1 MTLVGYLESVSDGLT
16 IDLITVANYEVGDTS
31 VMVPQRVDPEKTD
44 RGEASG
50 AAEHRSGQGTTTP
63 GADAFV
69 AAITELDP
77 EDRPALRRLAASGH
91 ASSRARDSAGSRLI
105 RAWAPT
111 VYTLLPRLQPDN
123 AGLITVWNDHGIAS
137 MQFWRSVFERR
148 APGPSPR
155 SPAATAMML
164 YDKATRLPSLTTSC

>member
-44 RGEASG
+44 RGEASSTT
-50 AAEHRSGQGTTTP
+50 EHRSGQGTTTP

-77 EDRPALRRLAASGH
+77 EDRPALRRLAEWACVLESEGLC
-91 ASSRARDSAGSRLI
+91 RLSTYQGVGAN
-105 RAWAPT
+105 R
-111 VYTLLPRLQPDN
+111 YTLLPRLQPDN